1 MSTVRSIIL
10 NIYDELKLRNVI
22 SQSTNDEK
30 VKKML
35 NEEKVTFYLGCDP
48 TADSLHVGSF
58 VQLMLISRL
67 QKAGHNP
74 ICLFGGATGLIGD
87 PSGKNSMRRLMDK
100 EDIEH
105 NVNCFKKQMSK
116 FLDISNVTF
125 VNNADWLCD
134 LNYIDFLRDIGVHF
148 NVNKMIASECYKLR
162 LADGLTFLELNYMI
176 MQGYDFL
183 HLHNKF
189 GCSLQVG
196 GSDQWSNIIAG
207 IDLIRK
213 KTQHEV
219 YGLTTNL
226 LTTSDGKK
234 MGKTEKGALWLDPE
248 KTSPY
253 EFYQYWININDN
265 DVVNCMKILT
275 NIDLKTISELE
286 NLKGKEV
293 IKAKEMLA
301 FEITKLVH
309 GENMAEKARLT
320 SSEIFTC
327 SGMSDNM
334 PTIELEIST
343 LSEEISVLDLL
354 LTTKIIPSKSEG
366 KRLIN
371 QNGISIDGNLINIDQ
386 KISKA
391 ELKKGIVIKKGK
403 KNYNKVVLK

>member
-1 MSTVRSIIL
+1 M
-10 NIYDELKLRNVI
+10 NIYEELKLRNII
-22 SQSTNDEK
+22 SQSTDDKKVEKILNDDK
-30 VKKML
+30 V
-35 NEEKVTFYLGCDP
+35 VFYLGCDP

-67 QKAGHNP
+67 QKAGHKP

-87 PSGKNSMRRLMDK
+87 PSGKNSMRRLMDRK
-100 EDIEH
+100 DIDH
-105 NVNCFKKQMSK
+105 NVNCFKNQMSK

-125 VNNADWLCD
+125 VNNADWLCN

-183 HLHNKF
+183 HLHNEF
-189 GCSLQVG
+189 GCSLQIG

-207 IDLIRK
+207 INLIRK

-253 EFYQYWININDN
+253 EFYQYWININDD
-265 DVVNCMKILT
+265 DVINCMKILT
-275 NIDLKTISELE
+275 NIDLKTIYELE
-286 NLKGKEV
+286 KLKGRDI

-309 GENMAEKARLT
+309 GKDMAEKAKLT
-320 SSEIFTC
+320 SAEIFNS
-327 SGMSDNM
+327 SGVSDTM
-334 PTIELEIST
+334 PTIELSDSSLSDEIS
-343 LSEEISVLDLL
+343 ILDLL
-354 LTTKIIPSKSEG
+354 LMAKIIPSKSEG

-371 QNGISIDGNLINIDQ
+371 QNGISIDGNLVNIDH
-386 KISKA
+386 KVSKS
-391 ELKKGIVIKKGK
+391 ELKNGVVIKKGK
-403 KNYNKVVLK
+403 KNYNKVVSK